1 MNQTVKPIFLFSL
14 PRSGSTLLQR
24 IIAAHPSIS
33 TASEPWL
40 LLPMLYALRPEG
52 TYAEYSH
59 HTMHNAMVDFV
70 AALPAGREDYLR
82 HLGRFVT
89 GLYQSICKDGD
100 RYFLDKTPRYHLIV
114 DDILSA
120 FPDAKFIF
128 LWRNP
133 LAVIASSLETFG
145 KGKWR
150 LYDYRIDFYKGLE
163 MLHAAYV
170 RSRGSVHAL
179 TYERL
184 VSTPGDEFAR
194 LFDYLELPGAVPDIN
209 SFVGVKLNGGAG
221 DPTGTKQY
229 QSLSAEPLHKWKN
242 SLCNPIRR
250 AWARRYVEW
259 IGRERLADM
268 GYDLDALREEQA
280 AVPRTY
286 RRLYS
291 DTIRIGYGCV
301 STLLE
306 THILADKLRKL
317 PGWRY
322 IYSHK

>member
-24 IIAAHPSIS
+24 IIAAHPQIS

-40 LLPMLYALRPEG
+40 LLPMVYALRPEG
-52 TYAEYSH
+52 AYAEYSH
-59 HTMHNAMVDFV
+59 HTMQNALADFIAV
-70 AALPAGREDYLR
+70 LPEGRDGYLR
-82 HLGRFVT
+82 ELGRFAT
-89 GLYQSICKDGD
+89 RLYQRMIKEGD
-100 RYFLDKTPRYHLIV
+100 RYFLDKTPRYHLIAEDV
-114 DDILSA
+114 LAA
-120 FPDAKFIF
+120 FPEAKFIF

-133 LAVIASSLETFG
+133 LAVVASSLETFG

-150 LYDYRIDFYKGLE
+150 LYDYRVDFYKGLE
-163 MLHAAYV
+163 MLHAAYM
-170 RSRGSVHAL
+170 RNRGRVHAL

-184 VSTPGDEFAR
+184 VSTPVDELAR
-194 LFDYLELPGAVPDIN
+194 LFEYLELPGDAPDIN
-209 SFVGVKLNGGAG
+209 SFAKVKLSGSAG

-229 QSLSAEPLHKWKN
+229 QNLSAEPLHKWKN

-268 GYDLDALREEQA
+268 GYDLDVLREEQSKM
-280 AVPRTY
+280 PRTY

-306 THILADKLRKL
+306 THMFTEKLRRL